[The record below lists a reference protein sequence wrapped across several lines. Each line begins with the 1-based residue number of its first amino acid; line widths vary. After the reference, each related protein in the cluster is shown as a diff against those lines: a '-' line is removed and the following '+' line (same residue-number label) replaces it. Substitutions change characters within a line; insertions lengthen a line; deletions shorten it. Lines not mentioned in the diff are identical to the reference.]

1 MADRTAVGYNAAD
14 ARTHRVKESGMA
26 KVLKSSRRF
35 PRKVHREDTL
45 LSNYELNHAV
55 REIMQHV
62 RLDRSWDI
70 PYLAGYS
77 LDGKT
82 VYIDRH
88 LPRTYRSH
96 GRRVRVDPF
105 LILHESVEKA
115 LVDHLR
121 LHYQHAHQIAL
132 RAERASV
139 KAAGLSWRPYN
150 EFMMKFVKTAGHEKL
165 SRVPDELHLKPYW
178 DERDIALVHR
188 MQKAMPGNCGVGRR
202 GKK

>member
-1 MADRTAVGYNAAD
+1 MTKA
-14 ARTHRVKESGMA
+14 
-26 KVLKSSRRF
+26 LKSPRRSR
-35 PRKVHREDTL
+35 RKVHREDTL
-45 LSNYELNHAV
+45 LSNDELNHAV
-55 REIMQHV
+55 REIMKHV
-62 RLDRSWDI
+62 RLDRTWDI

-88 LPRTYRSH
+88 LARTYRSH
-96 GRRVRVDPF
+96 GRTVRVDPF

-132 RAERASV
+132 RAEQASV

-150 EFMMKFVKTAGHEKL
+150 LFMMRFVKTAGHEKL
-165 SRVPDELHLKPYW
+165 ARVPGDLHLKPYW

-188 MQKAMPGNCGVGRR
+188 MQKAMPGRGAAARR
-202 GKK
+202 GTK

>member
-1 MADRTAVGYNAAD
+1 
-14 ARTHRVKESGMA
+14 MA
-26 KVLKSSRRF
+26 KALKLPRRSRRGG
-35 PRKVHREDTL
+35 HRADTL
-45 LSNYELNHAV
+45 LSNGELNHALG
-55 REIMQHV
+55 EIMKHV

-115 LVDHLR
+115 LVDRLR

-139 KAAGLSWRPYN
+139 QAAGLSWHPYN
-150 EFMMKFVKTAGHEKL
+150 QFMMRFVKTAGHEKL
-165 SRVPDELHLKPYW
+165 TRVPDDLHLKPYW
-178 DERDIALVHR
+178 DERDIALVHL
-188 MQKAMPGNCGVGRR
+188 MQKAMPGKCAALMRA
-202 GKK
+202 KK